1 MAPRLRTVSDRRA
14 PVKLARFVRD
24 SRGAAAA
31 EFALVAT
38 ILVYMMLNVVD
49 LGMYVFARM
58 QVENAAQAAAEKA
71 YSACE
76 GTGTLTDVTSKCSG
90 IATVITSAAQNTSLG
105 TSVTASISTSP
116 AEAYYCSNGSGGLTK
131 VTLTPITTTT
141 PPNCVLTVLLNV
153 SPAGDYLPIT
163 ATYTYTPL
171 FPGATASSLLSR
183 TISKTVWIR
192 VV

>member
-14 PVKLARFVRD
+14 PVKLASFVRD

-105 TSVTASISTSP
+105 TSVTAQISTSP

-131 VTLTPITTTT
+131 VTLTPITGSQ
-141 PPNCVLTVLLNV
+141 PNCVLTVLLNV

-171 FPGATASSLLSR
+171 FPGATASSLLST